1 MMHDRLPQRAA
12 AKRVAGLAVIAMA
25 SAMLAGCGGG
35 SMFGS
40 SSPSSSSSPSLGD
53 RFGQIFGSKSQAVGE
68 APPPPEDNEP
78 TCPGVDIRA
87 GASTMAVGLP
97 GKPAAGNDLRYQIS
111 VLRTARDCT
120 LVGGQVHARV
130 GIQGRII
137 VGPAGAPP
145 AVIVPMRVALLQEGV
160 QQKVI
165 FSKAYQTT
173 VDMSHGDGT
182 TDFSFVA
189 EDIAYPVPAG
199 AAGDNYVFNVGF
211 DPQALKPER
220 PSRGRKHR

>member
-1 MMHDRLPQRAA
+1 MMRDKLPQRATG
-12 AKRVAGLAVIAMA
+12 KRVAGWAAVAMA

-40 SSPSSSSSPSLGD
+40 SSASPSSSPSLGD

-68 APPPPEDNEP
+68 APPPPEANEP
-78 TCPGVDIRA
+78 TCPSVEIRS
-87 GASTMAVGLP
+87 GASTLPVGLP
-97 GKPAAGNDLRYQIS
+97 GKEASGNDLRYQIS
-111 VLRTARDCT
+111 VLRTARDCV
-120 LVGGQVHARV
+120 LSGSEVHARV

-137 VGPAGAPP
+137 AGPAGAPP
-145 AVIVPMRVALLQEGV
+145 SVVVPMRVALVQEGI

-173 VDMSHGDGT
+173 VDTSHGDGT

-189 EDIAYPVPAG
+189 EDIAYPVPVG
-199 AAGDNYVFNVGF
+199 AAGDNYIFYVGF
-211 DPQALKPER
+211 DPQSLKPER
-220 PSRGRKHR
+220 PARRKKR

>member
-1 MMHDRLPQRAA
+1 MTRDRLPQRAT
-12 AKRVAGLAVIAMA
+12 AKRVAGLATIAVA

-40 SSPSSSSSPSLGD
+40 SSASSGPSLGD
-53 RFGQIFGSKSQAVGE
+53 RFSQIFGSKSQAVGE

-78 TCPGVDIRA
+78 TCPSVDIRA
-87 GASTMAVGLP
+87 GASTLPVGLP

-120 LVGGQVHARV
+120 LVGNEVHARV

-173 VDMSHGDGT
+173 VNMAQGDGT

-189 EDIAYPVPAG
+189 EDITYPVPAG
-199 AAGDNYVFNVGF
+199 SAGDNYIFYVGF

-220 PSRGRKHR
+220 PARGRKHR

>member
-1 MMHDRLPQRAA
+1 MIRDRLPHRAA
-12 AKRVAGLAVIAMA
+12 AKRVAGLAAIAMA
-25 SAMLAGCGGG
+25 SVMLAGCGGG

-40 SSPSSSSSPSLGD
+40 SSTSSGPSLGD

-78 TCPGVDIRA
+78 TCPSVDIRA

-120 LVGGQVHARV
+120 LVGNEVHARV

-165 FSKAYQTT
+165 FSRAYQTT

-189 EDIAYPVPAG
+189 EDIVYPAPSG
-199 AAGDNYVFNVGF
+199 SAGDNYIFYVGF

>member
-1 MMHDRLPQRAA
+1 MMRDRLPRRATG
-12 AKRVAGLAVIAMA
+12 KRVAGWAAVAMA

-40 SSPSSSSSPSLGD
+40 SSASPSSSLSLGD

-68 APPPPEDNEP
+68 APPPPEANEP
-78 TCPGVDIRA
+78 TCPSVEIRS
-87 GASTMAVGLP
+87 GASTLPVGLP
-97 GKPAAGNDLRYQIS
+97 GKEASGNDLRYQIS

-120 LVGGQVHARV
+120 LTGSEVHARV

-145 AVIVPMRVALLQEGV
+145 SVIVPMRVALVQEGV

-165 FSKAYQTT
+165 FSKAYQTA

-182 TDFSFVA
+182 VDFSFVA
-189 EDIAYPVPAG
+189 EDIVYPVPVG
-199 AAGDNYVFNVGF
+199 SAGDNYIFYVGF
-211 DPQALKPER
+211 DPQGLKPER
-220 PSRGRKHR
+220 PARRKKR

>member
-1 MMHDRLPQRAA
+1 MMHDRLPQRATA
-12 AKRVAGLAVIAMA
+12 RRVAGLAVIAVA

-40 SSPSSSSSPSLGD
+40 SASTSSSSSSLGD
-53 RFGQIFGSKSQAVGE
+53 RFSQIFGSKSQAVGE

-78 TCPGVDIRA
+78 TCPSVDIRA
-87 GASTMAVGLP
+87 GASTLAVGLP
-97 GKPAAGNDLRYQIS
+97 GKPASGNDLRYQIS

-120 LVGGQVHARV
+120 LVGGEVHARV

-145 AVIVPMRVALLQEGV
+145 AVIVPMRVALLQEGI

-173 VDMSHGDGT
+173 VNLAQGDGT

-189 EDIAYPVPAG
+189 EDIAYPVPPA
-199 AAGDNYVFNVGF
+199 AAGDNYIFYVGF

-220 PSRGRKHR
+220 PARRRHR